1 MAFKLYIITA
11 MLWLVLTRRNSVGYI
26 IDLWTYPFS
35 EKKCYAMFTINKKK
49 LGILTT
55 LVLRA
60 AAWSDAAK
68 QDYQQ

>member
-26 IDLWTYPFS
+26 IDLRTYPFS

-49 LGILTT
+49 KKTGNTYNSGVEGRCLI
-55 LVLRA
+55 RRC
-60 AAWSDAAK
+60 
-68 QDYQQ
+68 